1 MPAITDF
8 TNKWFCT
15 SNRVHKMFH
24 ETTISLH
31 SLMLDWITILLLTEI
46 TAFVFNVAIWF
57 IFVTGTPRS
66 MEEMGDGM
74 PLSHTLYSKWHGLG
88 AHLALWERWWCSP
101 KKNHQDGWL
110 SLYSTAEPFC
120 LAESIPKA
128 HWAHKTLGRG
138 VMCMRCTDSSDM
150 YCFWLDVNNE
160 VNVTDCFFQV
170 LRLEKAIQR
179 SNLNGRW
186 RKEDI
191 PPPLTLSL
199 NLHPVLVCQALSQI
213 VTLNMAVNSQW
224 VA

>member
-101 KKNHQDGWL
+101 KKSSRWLALTPLHSRTLLSCRKHSKSPLSSQDIGER
-110 SLYSTAEPFC
+110 SHVHE
-120 LAESIPKA
+120 
-128 HWAHKTLGRG
+128 
-138 VMCMRCTDSSDM
+138 M
-150 YCFWLDVNNE
+150 YWFLWHVLFLD
-160 VNVTDCFFQV
+160 
-170 LRLEKAIQR
+170 L
-179 SNLNGRW
+179 
-186 RKEDI
+186 
-191 PPPLTLSL
+191 
-199 NLHPVLVCQALSQI
+199 
-213 VTLNMAVNSQW
+213 M
-224 VA
+224 